1 MEGVFTVVGITE
13 ELLDRNDLRLMRYM
27 GSNIVGTINQIYSFC
42 CDGIKTGEDSN
53 RLQNILNDLWLGK
66 TVVSEDSNG
75 VMVNSAIEWDEW
87 INTIRS

>member
-1 MEGVFTVVGITE
+1 MVGITE
-13 ELLDRNDLRLMRYM
+13 ELLDRNDLRLMQYM

>member
-1 MEGVFTVVGITE
+1 MVGITE

>member
-1 MEGVFTVVGITE
+1 MVAITE
-13 ELLDRNDLRLMRYM
+13 DLLVKKDLRLMQYM

-42 CDGIKTGEDSN
+42 CDGIKTGDDDN

-75 VMVNSAIEWDEW
+75 VMVDTAETWEEWS
-87 INTIRS
+87 RRK

>member
-13 ELLDRNDLRLMRYM
+13 ELLDRNDLRLMQYM